1 MARSLSK
8 NLKNMYFFII
18 FQLIY
23 NRTYFL
29 NSFQAAAHD
38 EEKASSDEDDNDDY
52 VDHVQTLKEKG
63 KVVGR
68 ASVSAEAFG

>member
-1 MARSLSK
+1 
-8 NLKNMYFFII
+8 MYFLVFFQFTRLI
-18 FQLIY
+18 F
-23 NRTYFL
+23 TT
-29 NSFQAAAHD
+29 FQAAAHD